1 MLPARPAHRRL
12 SFATVLLFGVGP
24 IVTARYADA
33 AGDGLS
39 SVRLAGSPNALT
51 TAAGMF
57 GPLDRWRVM
66 TESVR
71 HLYGA
76 EVSPERLETFRVY
89 LTTIN
94 VLRRTWHRAAP
105 DGSLRL
111 PQGPAAPAQ
120 ALVDAVEALG
130 FRITRSSGRV
140 RFVSEPDW
148 SVRRGHLTR
157 SGADLD
163 ELMKRLD
170 AGEAVTWP
178 LDTTVTLPLDG
189 NQWRRVFG
197 DATIGDDAL
206 AAAILADRRAALLYF
221 GLVHAGRGTL
231 TAVGESPELLEAVA
245 EQAPR
250 FAAFSSSISI
260 VERRVVTPG
269 GAELPQ
275 SGKR

>member
-1 MLPARPAHRRL
+1 
-12 SFATVLLFGVGP
+12 
-24 IVTARYADA
+24 
-33 AGDGLS
+33 
-39 SVRLAGSPNALT
+39 
-51 TAAGMF
+51 MF

-76 EVSPERLETFRVY
+76 EVSPERLETFRAS

-140 RFVSEPDW
+140 RLVSEPDW

-178 LDTTVTLPLDG
+178 LDSFAVPLPLGG
-189 NQWRRVFG
+189 NEWRECSGTPRSATTRWPRRSSPIGVRHCCISVLCTR
-197 DATIGDDAL
+197 DAA
-206 AAAILADRRAALLYF
+206 R
-221 GLVHAGRGTL
+221 
-231 TAVGESPELLEAVA
+231 
-245 EQAPR
+245 
-250 FAAFSSSISI
+250 
-260 VERRVVTPG
+260 
-269 GAELPQ
+269 
-275 SGKR
+275 